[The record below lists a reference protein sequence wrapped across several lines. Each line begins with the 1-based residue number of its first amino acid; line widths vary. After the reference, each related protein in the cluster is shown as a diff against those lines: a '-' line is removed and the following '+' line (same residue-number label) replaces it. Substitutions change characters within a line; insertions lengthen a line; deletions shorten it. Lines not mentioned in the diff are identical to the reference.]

1 MPVSAERNYTLPPG
15 PRRDSGSKWGKL
27 ILTGVLCSGNENEWL
42 RFCNLSHLGLWKD
55 EVSWRNCQDQQE
67 LWGSPVCVLP
77 GKPRRQRCRTP
88 TKCLRSKDTSHPP
101 PPQQKFLKPTY
112 KTRLTNGTVFLQR
125 EHFHFG
131 AQRPKR
137 AFSHPQLGIPGFQ
150 VRRLLAL
157 VLYVA
162 LVRTWSA
169 SQLPL
174 L

>member
-15 PRRDSGSKWGKL
+15 PRRDSRSKWGKL

-55 EVSWRNCQDQQE
+55 EVFWRNCQDQQE
-67 LWGSPVCVLP
+67 VWGSPVCVLP
-77 GKPRRQRCRTP
+77 GKPRLRDAEHPPSVLGPRTP
-88 TKCLRSKDTSHPP
+88 ATHHLPSRSFSNQRTKHAWQMALSSCSE
-101 PPQQKFLKPTY
+101 
-112 KTRLTNGTVFLQR
+112 NI
-125 EHFHFG
+125 HFG